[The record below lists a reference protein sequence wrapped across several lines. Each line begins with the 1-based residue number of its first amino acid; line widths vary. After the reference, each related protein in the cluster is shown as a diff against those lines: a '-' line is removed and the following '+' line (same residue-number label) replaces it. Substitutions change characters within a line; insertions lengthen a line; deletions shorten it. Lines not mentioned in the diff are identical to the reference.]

1 MTATH
6 WTNGISGSFEL
17 GSNWSTGTVP
27 NPSGDGLTADAAL
40 IDATGTYTV
49 TASLSHVVHDLSIV
63 AGATLNITGGDFY
76 IMGTGTNSGII
87 NNYSHLLAATL
98 NNVGT
103 IESVSDQE
111 TSPNDQ
117 TIIYVDLAS
126 GAGSNAGNILAT
138 NDGSIETNGG
148 RIWFGGFSEG
158 GSFNPSQ
165 FSNTGL
171 IEAFGKSLVQIDL
184 VYDPVKGGISFTNS
198 GWIEA
203 IGQGAL
209 VVITAYDDTNTAIN
223 NGNHPFVNNGLL
235 YVDDGD
241 IEIDDSVTGSGSAII
256 ANAGTLF
263 LGEGVVFGQNITF
276 AIGAHGKLEITP
288 QASVTGT
295 VAGFAAGDSIHL
307 ILYGTT
313 TVTYSA
319 NIGNT
324 SGTLGITDGIHS
336 TTITLAGS
344 YVASGFHVVNDGDGI
359 PLITYAEPQPDH
371 GPSIT
376 NKVFNSNPGS
386 NQLSSGQIAL
396 EMVKLA
402 IDAYPDAP
410 IPGAFHTFNPLTT
423 TGGIPQ
429 DSKAQQDIQADNWH
443 AVSAGELGLNSLG
456 QQGSLQYSLV
466 NGYYQ
471 AYDTNDAFESDPS
484 EGDALVLTGLVNG
497 KMTLAVSFAGTD
509 QVSDWLDYAN
519 FSTHYAKF
527 DPLVSAIKN
536 YIDSHQVDQVFVSG
550 HSLGAAMAQYFME
563 DARFQN
569 DPRFKAWTI
578 GSPGA
583 DNVSSS
589 SPDPRITNFKHQFDK
604 VMLVPTVSNWT
615 LNGLVE
621 FLGDVGVGPP
631 AGELA
636 QLLLNGS
643 LKVKFRQGEDIPVGP
658 ITDSIHDKQ
667 AYFDDIDALYG
678 FPLLGPIHPTVIV
691 TGSNRNLSGIISFS
705 DPDLNDRPTATIDPV
720 NQLVIGQDAFGTA
733 LSLSAAQIATFEKAF
748 QISPEPGN
756 TNTGKIDWSYSIPD
770 KAIDFL
776 SVGETVTVRTPVV
789 IDDHQGGTTVQTEL
803 VTVKGG
809 RNPSPPS
816 GTTAEMIMSSPS
828 NGDYEIYNVGGN
840 RILAAYYLARVGSPW
855 TFASLGTFQAG
866 DSNDMLLR
874 NASTGAF
881 EAYYVGGNTITNT
894 ALVGTVGLDWNFAG
908 IGNFDGAS
916 SLSELML
923 RNTFSGS
930 FELYQVAG
938 GGVLSGSSVAPVGNN
953 FQVKGFGKFSG
964 SAETQMIMQD
974 NTFDVFR
981 GQLELYTYQPDTA
994 SLAGINVGKVGSNLS
1009 IVGCADLLGNGETQ
1023 MVMQQDNGNFWLY
1036 TYNPTSNALSG
1047 TLVGVIGSN
1056 FHVVGFGQLGTAGQD
1071 EMLMQ
1076 DAAGNF
1082 EVYQY
1087 NAGLNAF
1094 VGNPMGAVGAPWIVD
1109 GIAGNP
1115 PGAAGT
1121 STAQLAQAMAGFGDG
1136 GGSGAADSLNTF
1148 ALGADTSQQL
1158 LTTPQHA

>member
-1 MTATH
+1 MVTYTYSYTTLDAPQATLTSAGNINDAGQIVGDYFDSSGTRH
-6 WTNGISGSFEL
+6 AFLLSGGIYTTIRAESAESVVSDINASGQIIGEYL
-17 GSNWSTGTVP
+17 VP
-27 NPSGDGLTADAAL
+27 GNNYYDAFLYSG
-40 IDATGTYTV
+40 GTYTTINV
-49 TASLSHVVHDLSIV
+49 PASLGAYTSPSAINASGQIVGNYVGNGLYHGFLSSGGTYTSISVTSSGNYGTIATSINTSGHIV
-63 AGATLNITGGDFY
+63 GYFGNDQDHLHGFLDVGGNYTTVDVIGSTSTIALRINDSGQITG
-76 IMGTGTNSGII
+76 
-87 NNYSHLLAATL
+87 NYVDS
-98 NNVGT
+98 NGNVHGFLDIGGNYTT
-103 IESVSDQE
+103 IE
-111 TSPNDQ
+111 PP
-117 TIIYVDLAS
+117 
-126 GAGSNAGNILAT
+126 GS
-138 NDGSIETNGG
+138 
-148 RIWFGGFSEG
+148 
-158 GSFNPSQ
+158 SQ
-165 FSNTGL
+165 
-171 IEAFGKSLVQIDL
+171 SLVQDINASGQIVGIYSYGVGPGQSFYGFL
-184 VYDPVKGGISFTNS
+184 YSGG
-198 GWIEA
+198 
-203 IGQGAL
+203 
-209 VVITAYDDTNTAIN
+209 
-223 NGNHPFVNNGLL
+223 
-235 YVDDGD
+235 
-241 IEIDDSVTGSGSAII
+241 
-256 ANAGTLF
+256 
-263 LGEGVVFGQNITF
+263 
-276 AIGAHGKLEITP
+276 
-288 QASVTGT
+288 
-295 VAGFAAGDSIHL
+295 
-307 ILYGTT
+307 
-313 TVTYSA
+313 TY
-319 NIGNT
+319 
-324 SGTLGITDGIHS
+324 
-336 TTITLAGS
+336 TTIDALGNSETTPESINDSGQIVGVYYDSNGTHGFLA
-344 YVASGFHVVNDGDGI
+344 I
-359 PLITYAEPQPDH
+359 PSTDH
-371 GPSIT
+371 APVIS
-376 NKVFNSNPGS
+376 NEVFSVDH
-386 NQLSSGQIAL
+386 LTDEQIAL

-410 IPGAFHTFNPLTT
+410 NPGAYHTFNPLTT
-423 TGGIPQ
+423 TRGIPQ
-429 DSKAQQDIQADNWH
+429 DSKAQQDIQAANWH

-456 QQGSLQYSLV
+456 QQGSLQYSFV

-471 AYDTNDAFESDPS
+471 AYDTNDTFETDLS

-509 QVSDWLDYAN
+509 QASDWLDFAD

-589 SPDPRITNFKHQFDK
+589 SPDPRITNFIHALDP
-604 VMLVPTVSNWT
+604 VTLVPYFSSLTLDHKIELGVPALTAFLVSHGVNT
-615 LNGLVE
+615 FEAGGLATEIVINGQQK
-621 FLGDVGVGPP
+621 FRSGGDVVVGSGD
-631 AGELA
+631 AHDANLYFNDVEA
-636 QLLLNGS
+636 YYGS
-643 LKVKFRQGEDIPVGP
+643 
-658 ITDSIHDKQ
+658 
-667 AYFDDIDALYG
+667 
-678 FPLLGPIHPTVIV
+678 PLLGPTAPTVIV
-691 TGSNRNLSGIISFS
+691 TGSNAVHNLSGIISFS

-770 KAIDFL
+770 KGIDFL

-789 IDDHQGGTTVQTEL
+789 IDDHQGGTIVQTEL
-803 VTVKGG
+803 VTLKGG
-809 RNPSPPS
+809 RNSSPPS

-894 ALVGTVGLDWNFAG
+894 ALVGTVGLDWNLAG

-981 GQLELYTYQPDTA
+981 GQLELYTYQPNTA

-1023 MVMQQDNGNFWLY
+1023 MVMQENNGNFWLY
-1036 TYNPTSNALSG
+1036 SYDAGTNSLSG
-1047 TLVGVIGSN
+1047 QRVAAIGSN
-1056 FHVVGFGQLGTAGQD
+1056 FHVIGFGPLNMSGQD

-1076 DAAGNF
+1076 DAAGDL

-1087 NAGLNAF
+1087 HASFNAF
-1094 VGNPMGAVGAPWIVD
+1094 AGQPMGAVGAPWMLD
-1109 GIAGNP
+1109 GIAAAP
-1115 PGAAGT
+1115 PSGGGAAEMT
-1121 STAQLAQAMAGFGDG
+1121 NAQLVQAMAGFGG
-1136 GGSGAADSLNTF
+1136 GTGAADGLNT
-1148 ALGADTSQQL
+1148 APLIGDTSQQTL
-1158 LTTPQHA
+1158 LTTSQHA